1 MIGVGDVYIEDLQ
14 TMSCSYRGTL
24 LGERDSHTNM
34 RLMKLGPNM
43 HHIGTPGF
51 QFLIDYNDDRLQELQ
66 EEDRLT
72 HMDCIKHVFIA
83 LVAQMPYE

>member
-1 MIGVGDVYIEDLQ
+1 
-14 TMSCSYRGTL
+14 
-24 LGERDSHTNM
+24 
-34 RLMKLGPNM
+34 M